1 MRRARAR
8 AHPAPPT
15 PPQVKWELKDED
27 TGDVTVHW
35 WPATVASAVGSAAE
49 LLYCAHL
56 DFDPE
61 SATVEF
67 NDDGCTLT
75 TEGEEEEAMLWK
87 FAGGEDPVADDASDD
102 GAGAAGAA
110 GAADNVVSASALAA
124 RVTAELAAAEA
135 DAGASAEAVVA
146 TALGARAGSAAAA
159 TEIAAR
165 YAAFSETM
173 GRTIRAA
180 AEAKG
185 EGEAISADDVRAAA
199 AAAAAATDRG

>member
-110 GAADNVVSASALAA
+110 DNVVSASALAA
-124 RVTAELAAAEA
+124 RVTAELAAA
-135 DAGASAEAVVA
+135 V
-146 TALGARAGSAAAA
+146 ARANALEAALAA
-159 TEIAAR
+159 
-165 YAAFSETM
+165 
-173 GRTIRAA
+173 
-180 AEAKG
+180 K
-185 EGEAISADDVRAAA
+185 EGECERVRAAA
-199 AAAAAATDRG
+199 VGGGHHRQQARGLAKPATR